1 MAVSDKATNGAV
13 PLSTVEEGARVR
25 LARLGCGRSLAARL
39 ASMGLRTGV
48 VFDLRKSPGWG
59 PVIIGLGHS
68 RLALG
73 RGLLDRI
80 FVKPVDQD

>member
-1 MAVSDKATNGAV
+1 MAVRDKATNGAV
-13 PLSTVEEGARVR
+13 PLSVVGEGTRVR
-25 LARLGCGRSLAARL
+25 LERLGCGRGLATRL
-39 ASMGLRTGV
+39 SAMGLRTGV
-48 VFDLRKSPGWG
+48 VFDLLKAAGWG

-73 RGLLDRI
+73 RGVLDRI